1 MKKIG
6 IIIGTEIESV
16 NQKYYLKHK
25 KHFDDVIEELE
36 LDSIEDISYDIQ
48 IYTLIKKFA
57 PKTVEVIPLWKV
69 EYSKKDLDE
78 LDLIYVI
85 YEATFAL
92 RDYGLSGVTK
102 FKKLMKNKNTKIIP
116 TFKFQEFVLNKQSYM
131 KYFQNKDIPI
141 LDTIFF
147 NINTYKKDKNNAKK
161 LLNNIQNKFND
172 IPIYCKPELGGF
184 ASGSKLF
191 KNVTLTGLKKYLDS
205 LVKYGYQKLLIQ
217 PYISEFLKFYEIK
230 TIWMNGK
237 YQYAYGTKVLAD
249 SEDAQGEELDQKL
262 LKTLKKK
269 GKEVIDILSKDFELP
284 FIIRIDW
291 GCCLLNDNVCRDYF
305 LNEIECCPTMGAND
319 KNGFD
324 FFAKIG
330 KEICKKV

>member
-6 IIIGTEIESV
+6 ITIGSEIEPI
-16 NQKYYLKHK
+16 NRQYYLKHK

-102 FKKLMKNKNTKIIP
+102 FKKLMKTTTAKVTP
-116 TFKFQEFVLNKQSYM
+116 DAEFQEFILSKKTYM
-131 KYFQNKDIPI
+131 NYFIKKGIPI
-141 LDTIFF
+141 IDTIFF
-147 NINTYKKDKNNAKK
+147 NINNYKKNKNNAKK
-161 LLNNIQNKFND
+161 LLIKIDKTFD
-172 IPIYCKPELGGF
+172 GPIYCKPELGAF
-184 ASGSKLF
+184 AQGSKMF
-191 KNVTLTGLKKYLDS
+191 NNVTYTGLKKYLDS
-205 LVKYGYQKLLIQ
+205 LVKYGYQNLLIQ
-217 PYISEFLKFYEIK
+217 PYVSEFLKFYEIK

-249 SEDAQGEELDQKL
+249 SEDVQEEELDQKL
-262 LKTLKKK
+262 LKILKKK

-319 KNGFD
+319 KRGLD

-330 KEICKKV
+330 KEISKRV